1 MTTMRKRLFLTLT
14 IVALFALLEVSGWAQ
29 GCAMCK
35 TALEQSPE
43 GRALAKSFDYAILF
57 LMGIPYAMFGTA
69 GILVYRAHRRRKQGD
84 KPDSD
89 ETGKLIG
96 DY

>member
-1 MTTMRKRLFLTLT
+1 MRKRLFLAL
-14 IVALFALLEVSGWAQ
+14 IVVAVIGMLEISGLAQ
-29 GCAMCK
+29 GCATCK

-57 LMGIPYAMFGTA
+57 LMGIPYAMFGAA
-69 GILVYRAHRRRKQGD
+69 GILVYRAYRRRKETNEIN
-84 KPDSD
+84 SD
-89 ETGKLIG
+89 QTGKLIS